1 MILNTGSRT
10 DIPAYYSKWFYNRI
24 KEGSVLVRNP
34 YYPEQVTRYRLSPDV
49 VDCLCF
55 CTKNPRPMLDGLDQ
69 IRQFHQFWFVTVT
82 PYGKEIE
89 PHVPDKAEVIGDLKI
104 LSKRYGIHA
113 VSWRYDPVFITEKYS
128 AGFHL
133 KAFHKMAEELSG
145 YVDNCVISFIDLYAK
160 TKRNFPGVREVS
172 YEDRKMLVREFVQIG
187 KEYGITIRMCCEGTE
202 YAQYGADVSG
212 CMTQD
217 VIERAIG
224 YTIDVPKELH
234 SVRGKACSCLLGND
248 IGAYNTCG
256 HGCLYCYANED
267 QEQVRRNMKAHDPN
281 SLMLVGRPREEDR
294 IRDAAQKSYFDGQMR
309 LPW

>member
-55 CTKNPRPMLDGLDQ
+55 CTKNPSPMLDGLDQ

-145 YVDNCVISFIDLYAK
+145 YVDNCVVSFIDLYAK

-172 YEDRKMLVREFVQIG
+172 YEDRKMLVREFVHIG

-202 YAQYGADVSG
+202 YAQCGADISG

-281 SLMLVGRPREEDR
+281 SSMLVGRPREEDR
-294 IRDAAQKSYFDGQMR
+294 IRDAVQKSYFDGQMR